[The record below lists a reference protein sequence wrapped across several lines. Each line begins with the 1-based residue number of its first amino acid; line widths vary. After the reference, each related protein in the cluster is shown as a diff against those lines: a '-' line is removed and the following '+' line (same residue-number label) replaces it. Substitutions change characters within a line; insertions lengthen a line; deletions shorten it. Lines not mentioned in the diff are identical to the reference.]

1 MSGLFSSPK
10 RPKTPDPIE
19 EPIEEPV
26 IKEAEEEAKRK
37 ERLLQ
42 QKKAGRAA
50 TILTSAAGAI
60 GEASTTRKT
69 LLGQ

>member
-1 MSGLFSSPK
+1 MTGIFSSPK
-10 RPKTPDPIE
+10 RPKAPDPIDDTA
-19 EPIEEPV
+19 

-50 TILTSAAGAI
+50 TILTGSQGVSDA
-60 GEASTTRKT
+60 TFVKRKT

>member
-10 RPKTPDPIE
+10 RPKTPDPIDDSA
-19 EPIEEPV
+19 

-42 QKKAGRAA
+42 KKKAGRAA
-50 TILTSAAGAI
+50 TILTGAMGVAGKAPT
-60 GEASTTRKT
+60 ERKT